1 MRVITTSG
9 TREIKVALRTA
20 PTMTTSYKAVVR
32 NDNTRVESE
41 IDVLNYTVSNYND
54 NNGQLAFNITDTYLE
69 GDELTLKVTS
79 TDGNTIYH
87 RNKIFVTDQT
97 PQDYNING

>member
-1 MRVITTSG
+1 MKFTDELTLLLKARYPVIF
-9 TREIKVALRTA
+9 I
-20 PTMTTSYKAVVR
+20 
-32 NDNTRVESE
+32 NTIEEDRVEYV
-41 IDVLNYTVSNYND
+41 IRKHIKTNLND
-54 NNGQLAFNITDTYLE
+54 NNGQLAFNITETYLE

-97 PQDYNING
+97 PQYYNING

>member
-9 TREIKVALRTA
+9 TREVKVVLRNT
-20 PTMTTSYKAVVR
+20 PTTTTSYKAVVR

-41 IDVLNYTVSNYND
+41 IDITNYTVTNLND
-54 NNGQLAFNITDTYLE
+54 NNGQLAFNITETYLE

-97 PQDYNING
+97 PQYYNING